1 MVIQDLNI
9 LVVGIGSIGK
19 RHSDVLYTALGCRH
33 ITLWDPVAENAQ
45 RHAANYAGMQT
56 VSTFEEGLRQ
66 HPDVVFICS
75 PPALHMQQAEAAI
88 LAGAHVMVEKPLALD
103 MESLQKVMKLAK
115 ERNRMVSVAL
125 CNRYHKGLERVAQII
140 QSGKLGK
147 IVNINS
153 AMGEFFPDSRPDYK
167 QTYYVK
173 YNGCFEL
180 IHAVD
185 YTIWLAGGQLS
196 QIYGICGSD
205 ADLGFESPDNAMII
219 FRTDSNVTCSVNL
232 AFYQTPTR
240 CELFVYGTN
249 GSCELRYTHTEYTLR
264 TYTRE
269 SGCWQEERVTDLY
282 RNMMFEAENR
292 EFLESVVTGQYRGC
306 SMEDAARAVQVYC
319 QVYGDQYW
327 KNSTYVKMPQG

>member
-1 MVIQDLNI
+1 MVMQELKIF
-9 LVVGIGSIGK
+9 VVGIGSIGR
-19 RHSDVLYTALGCRH
+19 RHSDVLYSALGCRH
-33 ITLWDPVAENAQ
+33 ITLWDPVPENAA
-45 RHAANYAGMQT
+45 RHAANYDGMKT
-56 VSTFEEGLRQ
+56 VATFEEGLAQ
-66 HPDVVFICS
+66 KPDAVFICS

-103 MESLQKVMKLAK
+103 MESLERVMKLAK
-115 ERNRMVSVAL
+115 EKNRMVSVAL
-125 CNRYHKGLERVAQII
+125 CNRYHKGLQHIKQVIE
-140 QSGKLGK
+140 SGKLGK
-147 IVNINS
+147 IINIRG

-185 YTIWLAGGQLS
+185 YTVWLAGGTPIE
-196 QIYGICGSD
+196 IYGICGSD
-205 ADLGFESPDNAMII
+205 ADLGFESPDNAEVL
-219 FRTDSNVTCSVNL
+219 FRTDNGVTCAVNL

-240 CELFVYGTN
+240 CELFVYGTQ

-269 SGCWQEERVTDLY
+269 SGCWQEEKVDGLY

-292 EFLESVVTGQYRGC
+292 EFLESIVSGTYQGC
-306 SMEDAARAVQVYC
+306 SMEDAARAVQIYDK
-319 QVYGDQYW
+319 VYGQKYL
-327 KNSTYVKMPQG
+327 K